1 MLSYWENYKFENP
14 TKAVEIQSLGL
25 DFSKLPNKE
34 AKEKIF
40 ALETTAK
47 DSFCKILQLCL
58 YPTFGIIS

>member
-14 TKAVEIQSLGL
+14 TKAAEIQSLGL

-34 AKEKIF
+34 VKEKIF

-47 DSFCKILQLCL
+47 DSFCKILQL
-58 YPTFGIIS
+58 